1 MLIKISR
8 RELITGAAAAGS
20 MPLLAQLQQTPLQT
34 IGPFYPADRPGD
46 GDADLTTIKGKPGRA
61 KGDLLYVTG
70 RVLSPKGEPV
80 PGARLEVWQCNAAGK
95 YSHGADSNTA
105 PLDPNFSG
113 FGVVTADKD
122 GRYRF
127 KTIKPGAY
135 PVSKTAWRPPHIHFD
150 IAGKQSRIISQLYF
164 PGEPL
169 NEKDSIYKQTR
180 NVELLIAKIIP
191 PEKNME
197 PDAKIAVWDI
207 VLNRG

>member
-8 RELITGAAAAGS
+8 RELMTGAAAVTAL
-20 MPLLAQLQQTPLQT
+20 PALAQLQETPLQT

-61 KGDLLYVTG
+61 KGEILYVAG
-70 RVLSPKGEPV
+70 RVLNPKGEPV
-80 PGARLEVWQCNAAGK
+80 PGARIEIWQCNAAGK
-95 YSHGADSNTA
+95 YGHGADTNTA

-135 PVSKTAWRPPHIHFD
+135 PISKTAWRPPHIHVD
-150 IAGKQSRIISQLYF
+150 VAGKQSRIISQIYF

-180 NVELLIAKIIP
+180 NVDRLIAKIVA

-197 PDAKIAVWDI
+197 PDAKIALWDI